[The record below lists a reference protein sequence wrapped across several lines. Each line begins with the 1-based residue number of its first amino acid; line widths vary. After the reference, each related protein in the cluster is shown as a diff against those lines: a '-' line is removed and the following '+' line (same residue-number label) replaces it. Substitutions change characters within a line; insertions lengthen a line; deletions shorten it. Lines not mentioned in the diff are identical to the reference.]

1 MTMNL
6 SLRTEGTA
14 EVQRALAALG
24 PDAKKASTLW
34 VNWIGLEA
42 QGEMRAALPQ
52 RFTLRG
58 TADLFRKAVV
68 FQQATNSGA
77 RQRQAILRVGSDGPG
92 GTKASATKNLGNI
105 LARHED
111 AETRTDTKQV
121 YRTSKGGIVKGG
133 FFLPANGMRT
143 SSSNPPRSMYPTSIG
158 AQIRSDPSG
167 RVYFASGNQKGSRK
181 KGNGSSFFVTD
192 KGIFRRRHTS
202 FGGRVDVE
210 AVWWFTKTV
219 RTPARLGLWITAEK
233 VFETRAVAL
242 GMQAIDETIFRR
254 TL

>member
-6 SLRTEGTA
+6 NIRTEGTA
-14 EVQRALAALG
+14 EVQRMLAALG
-24 PDAKKASTLW
+24 PNAKKASTMW
-34 VNWIGLEA
+34 VNWIGLEG
-42 QGEMRAALPQ
+42 QGAMRAELPQ
-52 RFTLRG
+52 RFTMRG

-68 FQQATNSGA
+68 FQQATNNGK
-77 RQRQAILRVGSDGPG
+77 RERQAILRIGSDGPG

-105 LARHED
+105 LARHEE

-121 YRTSKGGIVKGG
+121 YRLSKGGVVKGG

-143 SSSNPPRSMYPTSIG
+143 SSSNPPRSQYPTSIG

-167 RVYFASGNQKGSRK
+167 RVYFASGNQKGSKK
-181 KGNGSSFFVTD
+181 KGNGSSFFVTE

-202 FGGRVDVE
+202 FGRAEIE

-219 RTPARLGLWITAEK
+219 RTPARLGLWATAEK
-233 VFETRAVAL
+233 VFETRAIAL
-242 GMQAIDETIFRR
+242 GMQAIDETIFRS